1 MFAILFSI
9 LVLMSIL
16 SIFSNLVMR
25 IRLTKAEGSRDKL
38 VWWRRGSDEV
48 TSTYEELFPNSHL
61 PLISQTAFWLVL
73 AAALIVLIASPW
85 KSH

>member
-16 SIFSNLVMR
+16 SISSNLVMR
-25 IRLTKAEGSRDKL
+25 IRLTRAEPSRDKL

-48 TSTYEELFPNSHL
+48 TSMYEELFPSSHL
-61 PLISQTAFWLVL
+61 PLVSQAAFWLVL
-73 AAALIVLIASPW
+73 TSAIAVLVALLW

>member
-16 SIFSNLVMR
+16 SISSNLVMR
-25 IRLTKAEGSRDKL
+25 IRLTKAEPSRDKL

-48 TSTYEELFPNSHL
+48 TSMYEELFPSSRL
-61 PLISQTAFWLVL
+61 PLVSQAAFWLVL
-73 AAALIVLIASPW
+73 TSAIAVLVALLW